1 MALKNLFDN
10 YMEFEEIIKTESDGQ
25 IDLKD
30 IELNPTVLLPL
41 LCRCK
46 NQNLKLLNGEDAF
59 EFLEDEL
66 DNTGLFSK
74 LPKSRIESDE
84 SNFLTNYVEN
94 LDSEY
99 GGYFALRIII
109 SEIANNIYDHSRDND
124 EEVQSYILSKLYG
137 DYNKLDICLVDDGL
151 SIPGLF
157 EKSHI
162 DFDNDAQAIEKAIG
176 VFSTVL
182 NSSFERGNGLW
193 TIIRL
198 IAEGNGGELLIVSR
212 LGCLHICG
220 DNYKYYLLDN
230 EHIFNGTLI
239 GVRLNKYQI
248 QDIYDLIDFNKPNSY
263 KLGVIYDY

>member
-1 MALKNLFDN
+1 M
-10 YMEFEEIIKTESDGQ
+10 Y
-25 IDLKD
+25 
-30 IELNPTVLLPL
+30 
-41 LCRCK
+41 R
-46 NQNLKLLNGEDAF
+46 
-59 EFLEDEL
+59 
-66 DNTGLFSK
+66 LFSE

-84 SNFLTNYVEN
+84 SDFLTKYIEN
-94 LDSEY
+94 IDSEY

-109 SEIANNIYDHSRDND
+109 SEIVNNIYDHSSDGN
-124 EEVQSYILSKLYG
+124 EEVQSYIFSKLYEN
-137 DYNKLDICLVDDGL
+137 YNKLDIGLIDDGI

-176 VFSTVL
+176 VFSTVF
-182 NSSFERGNGLW
+182 NSPFERGNGLW

-198 IAEGNGGELLIVSR
+198 VAEGNGGELLIVSR

-220 DNYKYYLLDN
+220 DNYKYYILDD

-248 QDIYDLIDFNKPNSY
+248 QNIYELIDFNKTNSY
-263 KLGVIYDY
+263 KLGVIDDY